1 MRGSK
6 RVRMLKH
13 TTQALRPCRAR
24 MSSIMGAEAAEL
36 GLQAD
41 YDGLGIIYYVTSRL
55 VLAVLIV
62 LFLAVF

>member
-1 MRGSK
+1 
-6 RVRMLKH
+6 
-13 TTQALRPCRAR
+13 

-41 YDGLGIIYYVTSRL
+41 YDGLGSIYYVTSRL